1 MPTSMKGLILYCFFD
16 RHFVPG
22 TSIVLGGV
30 GCCCCSRQE
39 KRVHTADSLAVS
51 QCWSSSLSVVA
62 SLPAPTYCRGH
73 CCSARSK
80 TPFLLILCMH
90 ATSSTSF
97 PFPAPPTSSRSTQHR
112 AAAPANGLLFVFL
125 CVPTS
130 CCCLLLTDCSLHRQ
144 HGHILREGYI

>member
-1 MPTSMKGLILYCFFD
+1 MVWLTFLPKPSLCAWHWMPTSMKGLILYCFFD

-51 QCWSSSLSVVA
+51 QYWSSSPSVVA
-62 SLPAPTYCRGH
+62 SLSAPTFCRGH
-73 CCSARSK
+73 CCSARSQR
-80 TPFLLILCMH
+80 PFLLILCMH

-97 PFPAPPTSSRSTQHR
+97 PFPAPPTSSRSTQV
-112 AAAPANGLLFVFL
+112 GWWWWCKLSGTFVEVL
-125 CVPTS
+125 ASTTTRVA
-130 CCCLLLTDCSLHRQ
+130 
-144 HGHILREGYI
+144 